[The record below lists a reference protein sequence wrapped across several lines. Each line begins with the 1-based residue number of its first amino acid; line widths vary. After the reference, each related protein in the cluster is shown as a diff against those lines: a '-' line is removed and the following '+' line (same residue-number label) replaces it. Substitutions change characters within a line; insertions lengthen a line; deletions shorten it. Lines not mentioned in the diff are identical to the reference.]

1 MIIKSNDEARALSSG
16 TPLKLSSVS
25 LCLRESP
32 SSAFQPAIMTRTLQR
47 SGLLLI
53 VAAAFLICGCLR
65 TQPQEVVVFAALDK
79 EFSEP
84 LLEQFS
90 AQADIKVLGK
100 YDVESNKTVGLANE
114 IIANAARP
122 RGDLFWNNEILHT
135 IRLEKLGLLEPYRS
149 PLAGNYPEQFVSPNG
164 NWHGFAAR
172 ARVLIINRKRLPDE
186 AQWPRS
192 VRDLAEPRWQ
202 GQCGIA
208 KPLFGT
214 TATQA
219 AVLFAKLGPEQATE
233 FFERVAANAIIEAGN
248 KQVAQHVAAGRYA
261 WGITDTDDA
270 VIELEA
276 SPDVAIVFP
285 DQAGEGTLLIPN
297 TLAIIKGAP
306 HPQQAR
312 QLVDYL
318 LAGKIEDQ
326 LATGPS
332 AQIPLSKQATQVS
345 RVAPADLK
353 VMAVDFAAAA
363 DHWDEAQKVLLKLFQ

>member
-1 MIIKSNDEARALSSG
+1 M
-16 TPLKLSSVS
+16 P
-25 LCLRESP
+25 P
-32 SSAFQPAIMTRTLQR
+32 TRHRT
-47 SGLLLI
+47 GFLLI
-53 VAAAFLICGCLR
+53 AAFALLVCGCLR
-65 TQPQEVVVFAALDK
+65 TQPREVVVYAALDK

-90 AQADIKVLGK
+90 QQSGVAVLGK

-135 IRLEKLGLLEPYRS
+135 IRLEKLGLLESYRS
-149 PLAGNYPEQFVSPNG
+149 PLARHYPEQFLSPSG
-164 NWHGFAAR
+164 AWHGFAAR
-172 ARVLIINRKRLPDE
+172 ARVLIVNRKLLPDE

-192 VRDLAEPRWQ
+192 VAELAEPRWQ

-219 AVLFAKLGPEQATE
+219 AVLFAKLGPRAATD
-233 FFERVAANAIIEAGN
+233 FFERVAGNAVVEAGN

-276 SPDVAIVFP
+276 SKDVAIVFP

-297 TLAIIKGAP
+297 TLAIIKGSP
-306 HPQQAR
+306 HPDQAR
-312 QLVDYL
+312 QLVDHL
-318 LAGKIEDQ
+318 LQGKIEDQ

-332 AQIPLSKQATQVS
+332 AQIPLGRQATQVS
-345 RVAPADLK
+345 RVAPSDLK
-353 VMAVDFAAAA
+353 IMPVDFVAAA

>member
-1 MIIKSNDEARALSSG
+1 
-16 TPLKLSSVS
+16 
-25 LCLRESP
+25 
-32 SSAFQPAIMTRTLQR
+32 
-47 SGLLLI
+47 
-53 VAAAFLICGCLR
+53 
-65 TQPQEVVVFAALDK
+65 
-79 EFSEP
+79 
-84 LLEQFS
+84 
-90 AQADIKVLGK
+90 
-100 YDVESNKTVGLANE
+100 
-114 IIANAARP
+114 
-122 RGDLFWNNEILHT
+122 
-135 IRLEKLGLLEPYRS
+135 
-149 PLAGNYPEQFVSPNG
+149 
-164 NWHGFAAR
+164 
-172 ARVLIINRKRLPDE
+172 
-186 AQWPRS
+186 
-192 VRDLAEPRWQ
+192 LAEPRWQ